1 MSLEPDI
8 ISLNETHL
16 SNLIPELDGFTWIGH
31 NRIVHR
37 KAVKASGGV
46 GLFVKNTLL
55 DSFSLRI
62 DKTYDGIL
70 SLRFEHGLS
79 QFSFIVISCYLS
91 PETSTWGRNADLFFA
106 HLLSLIYAS
115 DADSVYICGD
125 LNSRIGCLKDFVDED
140 DIPSRVVL
148 DTVLNNHGHTFVEF
162 LKDSKCCV
170 LNGRVNPENDCFTS
184 VSFKGKAVVDYIVT
198 PHTGLNEC
206 VEFKVLT
213 PLELIKSN
221 KSDLMNLI
229 DDRSK
234 LPDHSVL
241 YLRFKTI
248 ETNFSNNMQAG
259 LQNKKPIRKLPVHF
273 LESEVCCESLCEIGL
288 QLREGKQTQENLNHC
303 YGWFCNVLF
312 KELDKNRPKQ
322 KYKSN
327 KGICKRNQPYWNNE
341 LQSLWE
347 KLCLSEKKYLKCKEM
362 VLKRELLSVFKNC
375 QSHFDKKLKLFK
387 RRFRRGKAL
396 QLQLHLQNNKS
407 QLFWREINKLGPKS
421 RRPIPHEILTD
432 SGESVFLTE
441 QVLNKWESDY
451 KNLFTCNSSSHLFD
465 DQFFLNMCKSKKLL
479 EDNKISLNYSDKIN
493 QDITIEEVLKVIE
506 KTKLHKAAGVDEL
519 SNEVLKCPKLLTT
532 LHCLFRF
539 CFKNGFIPSIWYKSI
554 IKPIPKS
561 PQADPRVPLN
571 YRGISLLSTV
581 YKVFSSILNNRLSEY
596 LETNEVLVEEQN
608 GFRRNRACIDNIYVL
623 SSVVR
628 ARLQESKSTFV
639 CFVDFKKAF
648 DSIDRDLLQYKLLTY
663 GINGQ
668 FYKAIKA
675 LYKAPLACVQVNDLK
690 TGWFSTPFGVKQGDV
705 LSPTL
710 FSIYVNDLAQ
720 EIKKTNLGIDIN
732 NWNLSILLYADDIIL
747 IADEEIKLQGML
759 NTMNDWCNKWRLT
772 INSDK
777 TQIVHFR
784 KPLVP
789 QSNFLFYF
797 GKTTLMYT
805 DTYKYLGFVFH
816 KNMMFSEGKQRLSD
830 SAGRALG
837 AVINKMKVCPEL
849 SLDTFSKL
857 YDAMVGSVLFYSAG
871 VWGYEDAPE
880 CDKVQYRAMRYFLG
894 VHRFTT
900 KAAVEGDMGWEP
912 CVIKQR
918 AEVLRLWNRLV
929 TLPVERIA
937 RKIFDWDRA
946 HMYPWCNDVFNI
958 LSSVNLQS
966 LFFNCLKC
974 KIDNVKET
982 LVGYYEK
989 DWKMKLLQKPKLRTY
1004 LQIKDTFS
1012 AESYVIYNLKRGQRS
1027 LCAQLRAGVLPLQV
1041 EVGRF
1046 KGIPEEERLC
1056 EVCELRVVEDEFHFL
1071 FYCPLYEKQRLC
1083 MYDVIE
1089 KKCPDLFWL
1098 SEDKILRWL
1107 FENEIFCLANFV
1119 SKAWIIRMDS
1129 MYSVRL

>member
-1 MSLEPDI
+1 MADNTRHRKKDADGEHALMNELRALNDKMDKMQTKMDNMQSNIETQMDIKINTLRGSLEKI
-8 ISLNETHL
+8 IFDGQAAFKS
-16 SNLIPELDGFTWIGH
+16 ELE
-31 NRIVHR
+31 
-37 KAVKASGGV
+37 KAVKEVRNNLDLEVSIMSSRMDDIETKMRNRQVRGKPFDPDVSLIIV
-46 GLFVKNTLL
+46 GLPQADGENLEAKVKELLQDGLHCDPVPTLVATERVRQRGRQPGLVKVELASVEDKVAALRLKSKLKDHGNYRRVYVSSAKSHAERLMETNLRTLL
-55 DSFSLRI
+55 
-62 DKTYDGIL
+62 
-70 SLRFEHGLS
+70 
-79 QFSFIVISCYLS
+79 
-91 PETSTWGRNADLFFA
+91 
-106 HLLSLIYAS
+106 
-115 DADSVYICGD
+115 
-125 LNSRIGCLKDFVDED
+125 
-140 DIPSRVVL
+140 
-148 DTVLNNHGHTFVEF
+148 
-162 LKDSKCCV
+162 
-170 LNGRVNPENDCFTS
+170 
-184 VSFKGKAVVDYIVT
+184 
-198 PHTGLNEC
+198 
-206 VEFKVLT
+206 
-213 PLELIKSN
+213 
-221 KSDLMNLI
+221 
-229 DDRSK
+229 
-234 LPDHSVL
+234 
-241 YLRFKTI
+241 
-248 ETNFSNNMQAG
+248 
-259 LQNKKPIRKLPVHF
+259 
-273 LESEVCCESLCEIGL
+273 
-288 QLREGKQTQENLNHC
+288 
-303 YGWFCNVLF
+303 
-312 KELDKNRPKQ
+312 
-322 KYKSN
+322 
-327 KGICKRNQPYWNNE
+327 
-341 LQSLWE
+341 
-347 KLCLSEKKYLKCKEM
+347 
-362 VLKRELLSVFKNC
+362 
-375 QSHFDKKLKLFK
+375 
-387 RRFRRGKAL
+387 
-396 QLQLHLQNNKS
+396 
-407 QLFWREINKLGPKS
+407 REIPMAK
-421 RRPIPHEILTD
+421 D
-432 SGESVFLTE
+432 YY
-441 QVLNKWESDY
+441 SDY